1 MISSS
6 ITNTLFSVSLFFSL
20 LFLRNRFH
28 EKETKKKPLLSAFAR
43 KKDTQQI
50 RHNKRGKKSEK
61 GIIMFSS
68 LSMRSA
74 LVGTSVPTTSTN
86 SRGTRVHRSR
96 RAQSARIPG
105 TFFASFFCSFPLS
118 SVVAFSR
125 RRRFGST
132 VSKETARYITQRAHE
147 A

>member
-1 MISSS
+1 MQEKTSPLREGRKTHN
-6 ITNTLFSVSLFFSL
+6 TNPS
-20 LFLRNRFH
+20 
-28 EKETKKKPLLSAFAR
+28 
-43 KKDTQQI
+43 
-50 RHNKRGKKSEK
+50 HNKRGKRSEK

-105 TFFASFFCSFPLS
+105 TFFASFFYSFPIP
-118 SVVAFSR
+118 FKN
-125 RRRFGST
+125 F
-132 VSKETARYITQRAHE
+132 
-147 A
+147 

>member
-20 LFLRNRFH
+20 LFLRKRLRR
-28 EKETKKKPLLSAFAR
+28 KPRKSLSPLCFAR

>member
-28 EKETKKKPLLSAFAR
+28 EGNHQEKTSPLCVREEERHTTNPSQQAR
-43 KKDTQQI
+43 KK
-50 RHNKRGKKSEK
+50 SEQ

-105 TFFASFFCSFPLS
+105 TFFCVFFLLFS
-118 SVVAFSR
+118 SLVR
-125 RRRFGST
+125 RRIFS
-132 VSKETARYITQRAHE
+132 E
-147 A
+147 ASIWVDRE